1 MNPQDFIPQN
11 QKDLIGA
18 SSKICSGAL
27 NRIAELKEEKGS
39 RLKIVFRGTPGNG
52 KTSLIN
58 IVGSALATH
67 SCDVESLNGRNVTI
81 DKVRDWQTASHYSSL
96 TGGWTVKIIN
106 EMDLMP
112 VAAQELMLTYL
123 DELPAR
129 FAVIGSS
136 NADCS
141 TLTERFETRFQ
152 IVPVE
157 SPDAKTIATWLMQK
171 WELPRKAAR
180 HISELAEGNVRKAC
194 LDAGTFLSFG
204 TLPIK
209 VEKKVAVVTTGSEAA
224 LKAWETRRAQ
234 AAQ

>member
-11 QKDLIGA
+11 AKDLIGC
-18 SSKICSGAL
+18 SSRICTSVVT
-27 NRIAELKEEKGS
+27 RVAELKEQRDA
-39 RLKIVFRGTPGNG
+39 RLKLVFRGAPGNG
-52 KTSLIN
+52 KTSLLN
-58 IVGSALATH
+58 ILGAALATVA
-67 SCDVESLNGRNVTI
+67 CDIESLNGRNVTI
-81 DKVRDWQTASHYSSL
+81 ELVREWQRNSHYSSMS
-96 TGGWTVKIIN
+96 GGWTIKLIN

-141 TLTERFETRFQ
+141 TLSERFETRFQ
-152 IVPVE
+152 VVNVD
-157 SPDAKTIATWLMQK
+157 SPDKTEIAKWLIQK
-171 WELPRKAAR
+171 WELPRKAAK
-180 HISELAEGNVRKAC
+180 HIAELAEGNVRKAC

-209 VEKKVAVVTTGSEAA
+209 VEKKIEPVTAGSEAA
-224 LKAWETRRAQ
+224 RKAWETRRAQ